1 MSGIHVVQ
9 SPDRSIKELKG
20 VGDKVA
26 EKLFGLDITGM
37 NDVLFCLPAGYIDHS
52 VVNLNEAPDG
62 ANITIEGTVKTEP
75 QVAFFRKG
83 KSRLT
88 FLSLI
93 HI

>member
-37 NDVLFCLPAGYIDHS
+37 NPAR
-52 VVNLNEAPDG
+52 
-62 ANITIEGTVKTEP
+62 T
-75 QVAFFRKG
+75 
-83 KSRLT
+83 
-88 FLSLI
+88 
-93 HI
+93 